1 MTAKKAR
8 IAPPKAEPLEEAHG
22 IIQAL
27 WIVSTI
33 SKTGLS
39 KTAVIP
45 LDHHPLMD
53 LTPDPKRKPSG
64 NARGAQP
71 GHKGSKR
78 LLAYEVDNTQ

>member
-53 LTPDPKRKPSG
+53 F
-64 NARGAQP
+64 
-71 GHKGSKR
+71 
-78 LLAYEVDNTQ
+78 NT